1 MNMANF
7 IKYNNKLASV
17 SETHTVLKISTKHNE
32 TNVLG
37 VHLLLFLYRF
47 ALRFSTKFILNSI
60 PIQGMLMLLYTRH
73 L

>member
-32 TNVLG
+32 TDVLG
-37 VHLLLFLYRF
+37 VHLF
-47 ALRFSTKFILNSI
+47 AIFIPFRA
-60 PIQGMLMLLYTRH
+60 PIFN
-73 L
+73 